1 MSDDSEELQNVI
13 QIEHLPERGRFQAR
27 VDGHLCVAD
36 YRLDGDRMQMTH
48 TEVHPALEG
57 RGIAARLVRSALD
70 HARANGLKV
79 VPLCSYVRAY
89 MRRHPDTRDLL
100 A

>member
-1 MSDDSEELQNVI
+1 MTI
-13 QIEHLPERGRFQAR
+13 AIEHVPERGRFQAV

-36 YRLDGDRMQMTH
+36 YRLAAGVMQMTH
-48 TEVHPALEG
+48 THVHPALQG
-57 RGIAARLVRSALD
+57 RRIAARLVEAALT

-79 VPLCSYVRAY
+79 DPLCSYVRAY
-89 MRRHPDTRDLL
+89 MRRHPQTRDLF

>member
-1 MSDDSEELQNVI
+1 MSDDTLPI
-13 QIEHLPERGRFQAR
+13 AHLPELGRFEVL

-36 YRLDGDRMQMTH
+36 YRRDGERMLMTH
-48 TEVHPALEG
+48 TEVHPVLQG
-57 RGIAARLVRSALD
+57 RGVAAQLVRAALA
-70 HARANGLKV
+70 HARVQGLKV

-89 MRRHPDTRDLL
+89 LRRHPEHQDLL

>member
-1 MSDDSEELQNVI
+1 MKV
-13 QIEHLPERGRFQAR
+13 EHIPESGRFQAR

-36 YRLDGDRMQMTH
+36 YRLDGDRMEMLH
-48 TEVHPALEG
+48 TEVHPALGG
-57 RGIAARLVRSALD
+57 RGIAARLVQAALD

-79 VPLCSYVRAY
+79 VPLCSYVRTY
-89 MRRHPDTRDLL
+89 MRRHPETQDLL